1 MNGKRIIRSRR
12 KLAGATRPGRS
23 ETAHRAEPYGTTVP
37 AAILEK
43 RHTEA
48 SA

>member
-12 KLAGATRPGRS
+12 KPAGTAGPGRA
-23 ETAHRAEPYGTTVP
+23 ETAHRAEPAGQPVP